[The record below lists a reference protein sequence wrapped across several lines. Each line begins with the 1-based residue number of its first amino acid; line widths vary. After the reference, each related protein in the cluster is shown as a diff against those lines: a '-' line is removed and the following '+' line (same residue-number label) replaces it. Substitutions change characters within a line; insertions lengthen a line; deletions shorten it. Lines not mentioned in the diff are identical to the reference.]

1 MSFPPVS
8 AFDPIFWVH
17 HWYDHNLNTY
27 HGVPR
32 LTERSNIDRLT
43 AMFQTLYPNMW
54 FDNPVDGDPQPSD
67 PLVPFHVDQAGTLWT
82 SDDTK
87 DWTRYNYSVPA
98 ANLPAV
104 HPPAAG
110 ASHPHVSDKSRNL
123 VGNNPHNSDK
133 SRNPEPAA
141 GSSGEQPQ
149 NPGSGGNVPDEN
161 VVAYLK
167 QFINSKYGQ
176 TRQAVRDSPQIK
188 GNDNDYVVN
197 VIYDP

>member
-1 MSFPPVS
+1 
-8 AFDPIFWVH
+8 
-17 HWYDHNLNTY
+17 
-27 HGVPR
+27 
-32 LTERSNIDRLT
+32 
-43 AMFQTLYPNMW
+43 MFQTLYPNKW
-54 FDNPVDGDPQPSD
+54 FDSPVDGDPQPSD

-87 DWTRYNYSVPA
+87 DWTRYNYTYDTLMPPATTSAFTVRRTVPVSVPA

-110 ASHPHVSDKSRNL
+110 ASHPHVSNKSRNL
-123 VGNNPHNSDK
+123 EGNNPHSSDK

-167 QFINSKYGQ
+167 QFINSNYGQ